1 MQSKH
6 GDIIFWDKSLKYI
19 FTQKEINMRQR
30 RWLELIKD
38 YDLSLQYQPGKANVV
53 ADALSR
59 KAFVNGLTKG
69 ELPDDLCKQFKE
81 LRLEIV
87 PEGHLMSLDVQ
98 PTLLDKI
105 REVQK
110 TDKEIEEIKKNID
123 QGKAKKFHED
133 EQGT

>member
-1 MQSKH
+1 
-6 GDIIFWDKSLKYI
+6 
-19 FTQKEINMRQR
+19 MRQR

-38 YDLSLQYQPGKANVV
+38 YDLSLQYHPGKANVV

-105 REVQK
+105 KEAQK
-110 TDKEIEEIKKNID
+110 TDKEIEEIKERIS
-123 QGKAKKFHED
+123 QGKAKSFHMD
-133 EQGT
+133 EQGTLWHGKRICVPQDPEPRKLIL